1 VPISEDRIKVNLQEV
16 YNSEDRLGIKRIDFY
31 KSLGITFLL
40 RRMEATARCESLY
53 REPLKFELIDGCH
66 ECKALLELNVQ
77 EAFIKY
83 EGVPLK
89 SRDDL
94 ILLKDIL
101 VLDEKEY
108 IEWYKKTYGSY
119 PIWSNLER

>member
-1 VPISEDRIKVNLQEV
+1 MPISEDRIKVNLQEV

-53 REPLKFELIDGCH
+53 REPLKFELI
-66 ECKALLELNVQ
+66 VQ